1 MFLQTRDA
9 LTLTKHVQRGAYIG
23 IYTTRPRVKH
33 ICSSIFLWWKVI
45 HVVITRRHLEWWFHF
60 WQNQDHC
67 VAGKLNECFP
77 RWHTLMC
84 IRFTTARYK
93 GISANF
99 RLWLR
104 RKAMRRSRLSF
115 IRHCYTLHNSSWSD
129 LGFQHMVCTDIYS
142 AVWVGFTAHLT
153 DLNPNSNLCSRIHW
167 KTPKVHNMCI
177 IIDNCFCS
185 YSSPLLPSSPLA
197 HNRKQ
202 PWDFGPRPLPFS
214 VCGAY
219 WSVLSM
225 PWPSSQQWPQRRS
238 HLVKSP

>member
-1 MFLQTRDA
+1 MFFLWTKCQCTTGAGCAHYCHILNPTARMRCLQLMFLQTRDA

-142 AVWVGFTAHLT
+142 AVWK
-153 DLNPNSNLCSRIHW
+153 NP
-167 KTPKVHNMCI
+167 
-177 IIDNCFCS
+177 
-185 YSSPLLPSSPLA
+185 
-197 HNRKQ
+197 
-202 PWDFGPRPLPFS
+202 
-214 VCGAY
+214 
-219 WSVLSM
+219 
-225 PWPSSQQWPQRRS
+225 
-238 HLVKSP
+238 

>member
-1 MFLQTRDA
+1 MRSHWQSTYKEAHILVFIQHGHGSNIFAPPFFCDEKLFMS
-9 LTLTKHVQRGAYIG
+9 LSRGDTWNNDLI
-23 IYTTRPRVKH
+23 
-33 ICSSIFLWWKVI
+33 
-45 HVVITRRHLEWWFHF
+45 F

-67 VAGKLNECFP
+67 VARKLNECFP

-115 IRHCYTLHNSSWSD
+115 IRHRYTWHNSSWSD

-153 DLNPNSNLCSRIHW
+153 DLNPNSNLCCRIHW

-185 YSSPLLPSSPLA
+185 YSSPLSPSSPLA